1 MRHGVHVCCVASYL
15 RQALSRICVF
25 YIGAGSQ
32 VGKGNHPGV
41 VQPETIVLYTSVTRR
56 IDDIRVTAETHFSKF
71 VGNTHD
77 RRRRCCIGVI
87 ASEANIVQ
95 AVDSA
100 RGIRCPDHDTRIDFG
115 DVESGIAKL
124 RHRHLH

>member
-1 MRHGVHVCCVASYL
+1 MRHGVHFRRIASQL
-15 RQALSRICVF
+15 RQTFSRICVF
-25 YIGAGSQ
+25 YIGAGTQ
-32 VGKGNHPGV
+32 VSEGNNPGV

-56 IDDIRVTAETHFSKF
+56 IDDIRVTAQTHFSEF

-77 RRRRCCIGVI
+77 RRRRRCIGVV

-100 RGIRCPDHDTRIDFG
+100 SGIGCPDHDTRIDFG
-115 DVESGIAKL
+115 NVESGIAKL